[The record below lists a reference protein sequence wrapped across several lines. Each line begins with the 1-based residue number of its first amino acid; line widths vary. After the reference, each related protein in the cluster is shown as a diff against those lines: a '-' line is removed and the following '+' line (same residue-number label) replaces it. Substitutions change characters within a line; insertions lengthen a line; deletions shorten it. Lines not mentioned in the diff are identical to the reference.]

1 MVDIVTL
8 PACPPPV
15 SGMPYPVEFATDL
28 QGPLGG
34 PTQRITRLGTR
45 FRVELSWA
53 PMEYDDARRF
63 IARLLRAEAAPLAVP
78 VLQRG
83 LKPVSP
89 GPLVVDGAR
98 TTASLLAVANGTPGF
113 LLKEGQFFS
122 LSSGGRR
129 YLHNVEQDT
138 VLDANGAAGLPI
150 TPLLRVAPATYDATE
165 WVSPLL
171 EGFRDI
177 GSVKPTLE
185 MLVRVGLQIAVT
197 EDR

>member
-8 PACPPPV
+8 PACPPPI
-15 SGMPYPVEFATDL
+15 SGMPYPVEFSTDAT
-28 QGPLGG
+28 GPLGG
-34 PTQRITRLGTR
+34 ATQRILRMGTR
-45 FRVELSWA
+45 FRVELAWA
-53 PMEYDDARRF
+53 PMEYDDARKF
-63 IARLLRAEAAPLAVP
+63 IARLLRGEASPLAVP

-89 GPLVVDGAR
+89 GALVAAGGGAGG
-98 TTASLLAVANGTPGF
+98 LLPVTGGQPGF

-129 YLHNVEQDT
+129 WLHNLQEDVE
-138 VLDANGAAGLPI
+138 LDASGAATLPI
-150 TPLLRVAPATYDATE
+150 NPILRTPPAAGDVTE
-165 WVSPLL
+165 WVAPLM

-177 GSVKPTLE
+177 GGVKPTLE
-185 MLVRVGLQIAVT
+185 MLVRVGLQVSVT